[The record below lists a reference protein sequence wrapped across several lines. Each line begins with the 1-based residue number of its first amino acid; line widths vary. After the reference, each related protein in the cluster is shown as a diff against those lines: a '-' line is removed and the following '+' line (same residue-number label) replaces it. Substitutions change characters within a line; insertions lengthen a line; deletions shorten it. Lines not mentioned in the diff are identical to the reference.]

1 MPNISRLIFMRPRSV
16 LLLLFYVLCAAV
28 LLSAGIGAV
37 DIPPRTVLS
46 LITKPPFTDAWM
58 HIPPLQTQQAIILWE
73 IRLPRLALAILTG
86 ASLAVAGSAMQAL
99 LRNPLAEP
107 SLVGVS
113 AGAALFTSAGI
124 VLGGYKLTVLQDA
137 MGELALPTLAFS
149 GSLLVSILI
158 YKISS
163 HQRKTS
169 MTLMLLAGIAINSLC
184 VAFIGLLTFIAND
197 AQIRTLTFWSLGS
210 LGSATWSTVGITA
223 CLSIIGIIVLLR
235 KAGALNALALG
246 ESQAGL
252 LGISISRLNRTC
264 IVCIALSV
272 GAVVSMTGII
282 SFVGLVAPHIVRMT
296 LGPDQRL
303 VMPASAIVGA
313 ILVVC
318 ADLIARTVVAPTEI
332 PIGIITT
339 LIGVPFFLLLLF
351 RMRQHIQL

>member
-1 MPNISRLIFMRPRSV
+1 MRPRSV

-46 LITKPPFTDAWM
+46 LITKPPFTDAWT
-58 HIPPLQTQQAIILWE
+58 HIPTLQTQQAIILWE

-137 MGELALPTLAFS
+137 MGELALPALAFS

-184 VAFIGLLTFIAND
+184 VALIGLLTFIAND

-210 LGSATWSTVGITA
+210 LGSATWSTVGITT

-246 ESQAGL
+246 EGQAGL
-252 LGISISRLNRTC
+252 LGISISTLNRTC

-282 SFVGLVAPHIVRMT
+282 GFVGLVAPHIVRMT

-351 RMRQHIQL
+351 RMRQNIQL